1 MSRVVLGCERLLA
14 AGGLIRDRRVGLIT
28 NHSGVDAH
36 LQSTADRLHQS
47 DLCTLVALYGPEHGI
62 RGAAQDGE
70 HIAHS
75 TDHRT
80 GVPTYS
86 LYGQVRAPDAA
97 MLADVELMLFDIQDV
112 GARFYTYLYTMSL
125 SMAACAQAGIPF
137 LVLDRPNPIGGQA
150 VAGNCLDPA
159 FASFVGQ
166 YPIPVRYGLT
176 IGELARLFN
185 EEYGIGADLHIVP
198 MEGWQRSFYWED
210 TGLPWVPPSPNMPS
224 PETAVIYP
232 GTCFFE
238 GTNVSEGRGT
248 AKPFEQFGAPFIDG
262 ARLSRRAQQ
271 PSAARG
277 GLPPGVFPADGQ
289 QVRRRNLRR
298 GSSSRPRPRS
308 LRACRRWL

>member
-1 MSRVVLGCERLLA
+1 MF
-14 AGGLIRDRRVGLIT
+14 AG
-28 NHSGVDAH
+28 
-36 LQSTADRLHQS
+36 
-47 DLCTLVALYGPEHGI
+47 
-62 RGAAQDGE
+62 
-70 HIAHS
+70 
-75 TDHRT
+75 
-80 GVPTYS
+80 
-86 LYGQVRAPDAA
+86 
-97 MLADVELMLFDIQDV
+97 VELMLFDIQDV

-150 VAGNCLDPA
+150 IGGNCLDPA

-185 EEYGIGADLHIVP
+185 EEYGIGAELHVVA

-224 PETAVIYP
+224 PETAIIYP

-248 AKPFEQFGAPFIDG
+248 AKPFEQVWRAVYRRGAP
-262 ARLSRRAQQ
+262 SRRTQQ

-277 GLPPGVFPADGQ
+277 RLPPGVFSIDGR
-289 QVRRRNLRR
+289 QVRGRNLRR
-298 GSSSRPRPRS
+298 RPSPRPRS
-308 LRACRRWL
+308 HGF

>member
-1 MSRVVLGCERLLA
+1 M
-14 AGGLIRDRRVGLIT
+14 
-28 NHSGVDAH
+28 
-36 LQSTADRLHQS
+36 
-47 DLCTLVALYGPEHGI
+47 YGPEHGI

-75 TDHRT
+75 TDERT

-86 LYGQVRAPDAA
+86 LYGQARAPDAA
-97 MLADVELMLFDIQDV
+97 MLAGVELMLFDIQDV
-112 GARFYTYLYTMSL
+112 GARFLHLSL
-125 SMAACAQAGIPF
+125 HHEPEHGRLRPSGHPLPRPRTAPTPLAAKPSAEIVSTRRLP
-137 LVLDRPNPIGGQA
+137 L
-150 VAGNCLDPA
+150 
-159 FASFVGQ
+159 SSGQ

-185 EEYGIGADLHIVP
+185 EEYGIGADLHIVA
-198 MEGWQRSFYWED
+198 MEGWQRSFYWDD

-262 ARLSRRAQQ
+262 ARLADALNSRA
-271 PSAARG
+271 
-277 GLPPGVFPADGQ
+277 LPGVGFRPTFFQPTASKYAGATCEGV
-289 QVRRRNLRR
+289 QVHVLDRAAFEPVGAGFEGTR
-298 GSSSRPRPRS
+298 G
-308 LRACRRWL
+308 RASALSERIRLARARRWHPQL